1 MVGIFTLRAVNDEDY
16 KAILDIYSYYVA
28 NTSVS
33 FEFDV
38 PSCDEFKE
46 RVKTISSKYPYI
58 VAQENGEIIGY
69 AYGSEAY
76 NERAACKWDSDVS
89 VYVRRG
95 CHGKGVG
102 KALYEKIEQM
112 LKMLG
117 YVTVYALITGENE
130 GSCLFHEA
138 MGYEKVATLPKT
150 GFKMGRWHDIFFYSK
165 QLVDF
170 GEPKDFPKTTADID
184 VYKLL

>member
-1 MVGIFTLRAVNDEDY
+1 MVNIFVVRKVNDGDY

-28 NTSVS
+28 NTAVS

-38 PSCDEFKE
+38 PSDDEFRG
-46 RVKTISSKYPYI
+46 RVKTISSRYPYI
-58 VAQENGEIIGY
+58 VAVEDGEIVGY

-89 VYVRRG
+89 VYVRQG
-95 CHGKGVG
+95 CHGKGIG
-102 KALYEKIEQM
+102 RTLYEKLEQM

-130 GSCLFHEA
+130 GSCRFHEA
-138 MGYEKVATLPKT
+138 MGYERVATIPKT

-165 QLVDF
+165 QLADF
-170 GEPKDFPKTTADID
+170 TEPESFPKTTAEID
-184 VYKLL
+184 VYRIL